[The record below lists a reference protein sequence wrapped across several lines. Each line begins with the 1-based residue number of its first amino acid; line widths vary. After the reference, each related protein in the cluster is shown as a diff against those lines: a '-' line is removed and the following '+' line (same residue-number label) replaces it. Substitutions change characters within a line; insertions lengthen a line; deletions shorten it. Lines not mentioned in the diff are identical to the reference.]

1 MYCKECGSKNKKG
14 SVVCKECGAK
24 LEITEED
31 KNKKEDKEP
40 KDKNEKTKKTNLE
53 ENKQD
58 KKEKKKSK
66 KKKSKNKKHKKAK
79 IIILVVIFLCLIGVG
94 AFFGWKY
101 YDSTRSVGS
110 TWGDTY
116 YYFIRDSKD
125 KKNKNQIPDG
135 ASIKFI
141 EVPKIED
148 PVMVVTHEKYKG
160 DYSDIY
166 YINDGKVDNAI
177 SSEPSDIEFLYNIES
192 KEYNWYVH
200 TEDNKTEYYVPI
212 AEVIASDG
220 KENVDN
226 SYTYQTDEKITVE
239 TIDGEELS
247 MNKFASEFIAPDI
260 EIDDFEYSD
269 NLSNAS
275 LQEVMT
281 ETVEEYQTIKDI
293 TTDKIKQEVKNQ
305 VEKINQQI
313 EEMKAAEE
321 EAKSAFKVG
330 SFTLKYGTYE
340 SECYGQEEVG
350 NCGRY
355 TIKPDGSYT
364 YTMPNSKHYDS
375 DTEEAVYTN
384 VQESGTYEA
393 KTTYNGIGPNPTPV
407 LSICFTPTKTNV
419 DSKYLYYSKGESE
432 ECFEVSSNNSWN
444 GVQYPNLHT
453 YIG

>member
-24 LEITEED
+24 LEITEDD

-40 KDKNEKTKKTNLE
+40 KDKNEKTKRTNLE

-200 TEDNKTEYYVPI
+200 TEDN
-212 AEVIASDG
+212 
-220 KENVDN
+220 
-226 SYTYQTDEKITVE
+226 
-239 TIDGEELS
+239 
-247 MNKFASEFIAPDI
+247 
-260 EIDDFEYSD
+260 
-269 NLSNAS
+269 
-275 LQEVMT
+275 
-281 ETVEEYQTIKDI
+281 
-293 TTDKIKQEVKNQ
+293 
-305 VEKINQQI
+305 
-313 EEMKAAEE
+313 
-321 EAKSAFKVG
+321 
-330 SFTLKYGTYE
+330 
-340 SECYGQEEVG
+340 
-350 NCGRY
+350 
-355 TIKPDGSYT
+355 
-364 YTMPNSKHYDS
+364 
-375 DTEEAVYTN
+375 
-384 VQESGTYEA
+384 
-393 KTTYNGIGPNPTPV
+393 
-407 LSICFTPTKTNV
+407 
-419 DSKYLYYSKGESE
+419 
-432 ECFEVSSNNSWN
+432 
-444 GVQYPNLHT
+444 
-453 YIG
+453 